1 MGERLSQADQD
12 HRLKTMQA
20 MNADLLKLRAEVEQ
34 LREALRRIAEK
45 CEDDPRNQ
53 EPLEVARFARRV
65 LGDTDHE

>member
-20 MNADLLKLRAEVEQ
+20 MNADLLKLRAEVER
-34 LREALRRIAEK
+34 LREALREADALLEEFLPAEAH
-45 CEDDPRNQ
+45 
-53 EPLEVARFARRV
+53 EVVKRA